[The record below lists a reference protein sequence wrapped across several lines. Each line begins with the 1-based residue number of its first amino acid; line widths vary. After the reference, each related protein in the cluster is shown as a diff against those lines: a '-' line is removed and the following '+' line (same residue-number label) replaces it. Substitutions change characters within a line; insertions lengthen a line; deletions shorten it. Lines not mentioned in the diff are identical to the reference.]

1 MRIFIDYHPVSAI
14 GTQAED
20 DVDECVGNEEIG
32 ASKFGLRK
40 TQTKAISTQTK
51 GDFSTNY

>member
-40 TQTKAISTQTK
+40 TQTK
-51 GDFSTNY
+51 GDFSTIY